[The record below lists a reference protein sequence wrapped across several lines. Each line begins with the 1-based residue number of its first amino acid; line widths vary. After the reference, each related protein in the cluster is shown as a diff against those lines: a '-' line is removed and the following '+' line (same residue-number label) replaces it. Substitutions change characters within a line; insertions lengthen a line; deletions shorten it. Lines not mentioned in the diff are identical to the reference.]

1 MIIALIIKPELLC
14 KKGLKRRVRYGQK
27 RQGIPMYNILIRSQ
41 DLRIADYSGRPGF
54 NRIKQGIHIVA
65 EMQKIGLC
73 G

>member
-1 MIIALIIKPELLC
+1 MVKSN
-14 KKGLKRRVRYGQK
+14 R
-27 RQGIPMYNILIRSQ
+27 GIPIYNILIRSQ